1 MLLLEYGGCFVFHI
15 LVASYQL
22 YDESGGKKAEI
33 KNICLLWTCPVVNS
47 IRR

>member
-22 YDESGGKKAEI
+22 YDESGEKK
-33 KNICLLWTCPVVNS
+33 KRRLRTFVCSGHVLL
-47 IRR
+47 